1 MLKPKL
7 NPMKHFDPI
16 AASQGAEVCTRAG
29 KMARIL
35 SMNEPCRFYG
45 VNYPIV
51 AIFEDMGGN
60 VSVGCFTEQGR
71 YQFHT
76 ESDID
81 LMMRHDDYLER
92 LNVDGK
98 HPVTPLQQSG
108 ADIVN
113 EMAARLSGPIE
124 DFCVALGRVVE
135 SYRQITVVC
144 DDLKKNE
151 EERSREQRD
160 ERAKASEHIR

>member
-1 MLKPKL
+1 
-7 NPMKHFDPI
+7 MKHFDPI

-60 VSVGCFTEQGR
+60 VSVGCFTEQGQ
-71 YQFHT
+71 YQYHI
-76 ESDID
+76 ESDYD

-92 LNVDGK
+92 LNVEGK
-98 HPVTPLQQSG
+98 HPVTPPQPSDAGNISEITNRLILAINDLVKVTDLTAELLGQFSVE
-108 ADIVN
+108 VN
-113 EMAARLSGPIE
+113 K
-124 DFCVALGRVVE
+124 
-135 SYRQITVVC
+135 
-144 DDLKKNE
+144 LKEAE
-151 EERSREQRD
+151 EERSRKQRD

>member
-1 MLKPKL
+1 MKPKL

-60 VSVGCFTEQGR
+60 VSIGCFTEQGR

-92 LNVDGK
+92 LNVEGK
-98 HPVTPLQQSG
+98 HPVTPPQPSDAGNISEITNRLILAINDLVKVTDLTAELLGQFSVE
-108 ADIVN
+108 VN
-113 EMAARLSGPIE
+113 K
-124 DFCVALGRVVE
+124 
-135 SYRQITVVC
+135 
-144 DDLKKNE
+144 LKEAE
-151 EERSREQRD
+151 EERSRKQRD

>member
-1 MLKPKL
+1 MKPKL
-7 NPMKHFDPI
+7 KPMKPFDPI

-60 VSVGCFTEQGR
+60 VSVGCFTYMGREQPR
-71 YQFHT
+71 A
-76 ESDID
+76 ESQND

-92 LNVDGK
+92 LNVEGK
-98 HPVTPLQQSG
+98 HPVTPPQPSDTGNISEITNRLALAINDLCKATDLTTELFGQLSVEV
-108 ADIVN
+108 DKIK
-113 EMAARLSGPIE
+113 AAAE
-124 DFCVALGRVVE
+124 E
-135 SYRQITVVC
+135 S
-144 DDLKKNE
+144 
-151 EERSREQRD
+151 SREQRD

>member
-1 MLKPKL
+1 MKP
-7 NPMKHFDPI
+7 FDPI

-35 SMNEPCRFYG
+35 SMNEPCRFYD

-51 AIFEDMGGN
+51 AIFEDMVGN
-60 VSVGCFTEQGR
+60 VSIGCFTEQGR

-92 LNVDGK
+92 LNVEEK
-98 HPVTPLQQSG
+98 HSATPPKPSDTGNISEITNRLILAINDLVKVTDLTAELLGQFSVE
-108 ADIVN
+108 VN
-113 EMAARLSGPIE
+113 K
-124 DFCVALGRVVE
+124 
-135 SYRQITVVC
+135 
-144 DDLKKNE
+144 LKEAE
-151 EERSREQRD
+151 EERSRKQRD

>member
-1 MLKPKL
+1 MKP
-7 NPMKHFDPI
+7 FDPI

-35 SMNEPCRFYG
+35 SMNEPCKFYG

-60 VSVGCFTEQGR
+60 VSVGCFTYMGREQPR
-71 YQFHT
+71 A
-76 ESDID
+76 ESQND

-92 LNVDGK
+92 LNVEGK
-98 HPVTPLQQSG
+98 HPVTPPQQSG
-108 ADIVN
+108 ADVVN

-124 DFCVALGRVVE
+124 DFCVAIGRVVE
-135 SYRQITVVC
+135 SYRQINIVC
-144 DDLKKNE
+144 DDLKKNAE
-151 EERSREQRD
+151 ESSREQRN

>member
-1 MLKPKL
+1 MKL
-7 NPMKHFDPI
+7 FDPI

-60 VSVGCFTEQGR
+60 VGVGCFTYMGREQPIA
-71 YQFHT
+71 
-76 ESDID
+76 ESEND
-81 LMMRHDDYLER
+81 LKMRHDDYLER
-92 LNVDGK
+92 LDVEGK
-98 HPVTPLQQSG
+98 HPVTPPQPSDATIANKIIDQLVPAINDMSK
-108 ADIVN
+108 
-113 EMAARLSGPIE
+113 AAGLTAE
-124 DFCVALGRVVE
+124 LLGQLFVVLNK
-135 SYRQITVVC
+135 IKTA
-144 DDLKKNE
+144 E
-151 EERSREQRD
+151 EESSREQRD

>member
-51 AIFEDMGGN
+51 SIFDSMEGHF
-60 VSVGCFTEQGR
+60 SV
-71 YQFHT
+71 
-76 ESDID
+76 
-81 LMMRHDDYLER
+81 
-92 LNVDGK
+92 
-98 HPVTPLQQSG
+98 
-108 ADIVN
+108 
-113 EMAARLSGPIE
+113 
-124 DFCVALGRVVE
+124 
-135 SYRQITVVC
+135 
-144 DDLKKNE
+144 
-151 EERSREQRD
+151 
-160 ERAKASEHIR
+160 